1 MVVVEAVDELLAVD
15 VAQIL
20 RAGVPQG
27 DMGVDDEEAVVVF
40 LIHGL
45 FSFQSFRLPP
55 PIAAC
60 PRTVGT
66 NHGPLTTSDVSIWD
80 TPAR

>member
-45 FSFQSFRLPP
+45 FSFQSFRLPRP
-55 PIAAC
+55 
-60 PRTVGT
+60 
-66 NHGPLTTSDVSIWD
+66 
-80 TPAR
+80 